1 MNKSEV
7 LVIGAGGH
15 AKVASEIIRQNGWN
29 VAAYI
34 DEGATA
40 GIFQGKS
47 VFKTLDAARNSHSE
61 VKHAFVAIGANNF
74 RRKWHLFLTENGY
87 NIPMFIHRT
96 AWVSESASIDAGSI
110 VCANAVVG
118 ADCKVGPGA
127 IINCGTILDHDSK
140 VGAFTHLS
148 QGVIAGGA
156 VHIGNNVLI
165 GPGSTLEKLSVI
177 DNDAQISA
185 MSHIATARQ

>member
-15 AKVASEIIRQNGWN
+15 AKVASEIIQQNGWV

-34 DEGATA
+34 DEGATSA
-40 GIFQGKS
+40 AFQGKS
-47 VFKTLDAARNSHSE
+47 VFKTLESARDSHPD
-61 VKHAFVAIGANNF
+61 VKYAFVAIGANTI
-74 RRKWHLFLTENGY
+74 RRKWHLFLVENGY

-96 AWVSESASIDAGSI
+96 AWVSESASIDAGTLI
-110 VCANAVVG
+110 CANAVVG

-148 QGVIAGGA
+148 QGVITGGT
-156 VHIGNNVLI
+156 VSIGNNVLI
-165 GPGSTLEKLSVI
+165 GPGSTLEKLSMVE
-177 DNDAQISA
+177 NDTQISA
-185 MSHIATARQ
+185 MTLIATPHK